1 MALKEKYEGQ
11 VEFVIADVDDPQGR
25 NLATEYKV
33 DTIPTFR
40 FIDRDG
46 VVIDSYTGVVRES
59 VLEQFIVRLLE

>member
-46 VVIDSYTGVVRES
+46 AVIDSYTGVAQES